1 MQVNSI
7 EELKQVLSQKIA
19 KVIMEDHELKEA
31 VNQGSKQIYDEFEPM
46 TYQRRYE
53 NGGFGDPDN
62 IDMEVEVTGN
72 SVEVTLTNDTLAVGY
87 NDGEYL
93 DYYIDKGIYQTKN
106 KPPERHFMEYSK
118 NNSSAV
124 ACVVL
129 NFFLAITSTSTFL
142 RYSSSI
148 VLI

>member
-19 KVIMEDHELKEA
+19 KVIMDDHELKEA

-53 NGGFGDPDN
+53 EGGFGDPDN

-72 SVEVTLTNDTLAVGY
+72 GVEVKITNDTLANG
-87 NDGEYL
+87 DDAGEYL
-93 DYYIDKGIYQTKN
+93 DYYIDNGIYEWN
-106 KPPERHFMEYSK
+106 RRPSERHFMEYSK
-118 NNSSAV
+118 NIIEENDLIKKIIKKGLQG
-124 ACVVL
+124 VVD
-129 NFFLAITSTSTFL
+129 
-142 RYSSSI
+142 
-148 VLI
+148 VK

>member
-62 IDMEVEVTGN
+62 IDMEVEVTVN

-118 NNSSAV
+118 NIIEENDLIKKV
-124 ACVVL
+124 IKKGLQGVVD
-129 NFFLAITSTSTFL
+129 
-142 RYSSSI
+142 
-148 VLI
+148 VK

>member
-1 MQVNSI
+1 MVIILQVNSI
-7 EELKQVLSQKIA
+7 EELKRVLSQEIA
-19 KVIMEDHELKEA
+19 KSINNSDELKEA

-62 IDMEVEVTGN
+62 IDMEVEITGN
-72 SVEVTLTNDTLAVGY
+72 GVEVKITNDTLAVGY

-118 NNSSAV
+118 NIIEENDLV
-124 ACVVL
+124 KKVIKKGL
-129 NFFLAITSTSTFL
+129 QG
-142 RYSSSI
+142 I
-148 VLI
+148 VDVK

>member
-1 MQVNSI
+1 MVIILQVNSI
-7 EELKQVLSQKIA
+7 EELKRVLYQEIA
-19 KVIMEDHELKEA
+19 KSINNSDELKEA

-62 IDMEVEVTGN
+62 IDMEVEITENG
-72 SVEVTLTNDTLAVGY
+72 VEVKITNDTLAVGY

-118 NNSSAV
+118 NIIEENDLV
-124 ACVVL
+124 KKVIKKGLQGVVD
-129 NFFLAITSTSTFL
+129 
-142 RYSSSI
+142 
-148 VLI
+148 VK

>member
-7 EELKQVLSQKIA
+7 EELKRVLSQEIA
-19 KVIMEDHELKEA
+19 KSINNSDELKEA

-72 SVEVTLTNDTLAVGY
+72 GVEVILTNNTLANGD
-87 NDGEYL
+87 NEGEYL
-93 DYYIDKGIYQTKN
+93 DYYIDNGIYEWN
-106 KPPERHFMEYSK
+106 RKPPERHFMEYSK
-118 NNSSAV
+118 NIIEENDLV
-124 ACVVL
+124 KKVIKKGL
-129 NFFLAITSTSTFL
+129 QG
-142 RYSSSI
+142 I
-148 VLI
+148 VDVK